1 MRIKALKNLLW
12 AANTLLV
19 LGMVAFVLIGFVF
32 STPSESGPVKAEPPG
47 RGARP
52 TVGNQGPGPILTF
65 KSIFEL
71 PISGFPPAPVEPVG
85 PEPERVD
92 VPPLAQNY
100 DLLWVTI
107 FPNPIDSYAQ
117 LVRKGQSAII
127 YVRVGAKIEGWK
139 LIEVRRDG
147 SKGVAVFEST
157 KNPDEKVTLEQT
169 LPAAVP
175 LENGAPAGP
184 REIGDSGPV
193 ARANDPVP
201 TYDQGPTREAV
212 AVPGDPN
219 HLQFPVEEQRWV
231 EKHAEKIA
239 EEANLET
246 VRDSDTGKPIGI
258 QVRSFNRE
266 DSTLKRYGIREGD
279 ILISI
284 NGVPMASKAEAIQWL
299 KGAGKGKDR
308 YVGVVLRKGKQVTL
322 TYDVPKR

>member
-32 STPSESGPVKAEPPG
+32 STPSESGPVRSDESG
-47 RGARP
+47 RARP
-52 TVGNQGPGPILTF
+52 PIKPPTPGPILAF
-65 KSIFEL
+65 KSIYDL
-71 PISGFPPAPVEPVG
+71 AISGFPPAPVVRDDKPPDEVN
-85 PEPERVD
+85 
-92 VPPLAQNY
+92 VPPLARTY

-107 FPNPIDSYAQ
+107 FPDPIDSYAQ
-117 LVRKGQSAII
+117 LVKKGQTDIV

-139 LIEVRRDG
+139 LIEVRREG
-147 SKGVAVFEST
+147 SKGVAVFENS
-157 KNPDEKVTLEQT
+157 KNPDEKATLEQT
-169 LPAAVP
+169 LPAAAP
-175 LENGAPAGP
+175 LENGAAAGP
-184 REIGDSGPV
+184 RPIGDSGPV
-193 ARANDPVP
+193 ARANNEIPSYED
-201 TYDQGPTREAV
+201 GPTREAV

-219 HLQFPVEEQRWV
+219 HLQFPVEEQRWLG
-231 EKHAEKIA
+231 KHAEKIA

-246 VRDSDTGKPIGI
+246 VRDQDTGKAIGI

-284 NGVPMASKAEAIQWL
+284 NGVPMSSKAEAIQWL

-308 YVGVVLRKGKQVTL
+308 YVGVVLRKGKQITL
-322 TYDVPKR
+322 TYDVPK